1 MNYRKQYTTY
11 SRNNTT
17 TRRVLLILAAVI
29 IAGGIFHAQY
39 AWVSARAD
47 EQLAT
52 CWIMC
57 KPGSYVTIRSTPGKN
72 GQVNG
77 YLDSGDSFQ
86 TDGESKDGW
95 ISCCSGEGGWV
106 YCGYVVTEKPQIVG
120 ERYICAA
127 KKQVAC
133 RKWMGGP
140 QIDGRPWLR
149 NGEFVQVFLMADGW
163 AITNRGY
170 IRSEW
175 LDVSPE

>member
-1 MNYRKQYTTY
+1 MNHQNKY
-11 SRNNTT
+11 SIFSKEKI
-17 TRRVLLILAAVI
+17 VAAILIAI
-29 IAGGIFHAQY
+29 ILMLIGAIIGSYCHCE
-39 AWVSARAD
+39 

-57 KPGSYVTIRSTPGKN
+57 KPGSYVTIRSTPSKN